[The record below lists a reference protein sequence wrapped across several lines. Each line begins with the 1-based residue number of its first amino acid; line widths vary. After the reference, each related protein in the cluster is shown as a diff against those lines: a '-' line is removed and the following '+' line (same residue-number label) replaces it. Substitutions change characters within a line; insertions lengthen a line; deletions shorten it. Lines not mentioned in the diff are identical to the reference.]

1 MVIHIIHVVYFEIYR
16 VQNDFKTVLQ
26 NVYTCVA
33 LIRIFI
39 IKISLILIFRCA
51 SFRYEVLQMS
61 CKKI

>member
-26 NVYTCVA
+26 NVYNCVA

-39 IKISLILIFRCA
+39 IKISLILIFRCV
-51 SFRYEVLQMS
+51 SFRYEFLQM
-61 CKKI
+61 